1 MTGRNDILDARL
13 CLQIACGFL
22 VGTAAQR
29 GQVDSDSDGD
39 VNATD
44 TQILAEHVIG
54 IRSTLP

>member
-1 MTGRNDILDARL
+1 VTGRNDILDARL

-29 GQVDSDSDGD
+29 GQVDSDGD
-39 VNATD
+39 VDATD